1 MFVVT
6 RSACVAV
13 ATTSEAVAAL
23 LPEFGSEVEEPIVAV
38 SLIAV
43 PDAVPVV
50 TFTTTGKLAVPVA
63 KLGSVHVM
71 VPAVPAVGRVHDH
84 PVGTGVS
91 CTNVVLGG
99 VLSVKLAA
107 IAVLG
112 PAFVTTWV

>member
-1 MFVVT
+1 MLVVT

-13 ATTSEAVAAL
+13 ATTSAAVAVL
-23 LPEFGSEVEEPIVAV
+23 LPEFGSEVEELMVAV

-43 PDAVPVV
+43 PGAVPAL
-50 TFTTTGKLAVPVA
+50 TFTTTGKLAVPAA
-63 KLGSVHVM
+63 KLGSVHVI
-71 VPAVPAVGRVHDH
+71 VPAAPAVGRVHDQ

-112 PAFVTTWV
+112 PAFVTTCV